1 MKTVI
6 CHSCGASVDENVKKC
21 PYCDTIV
28 NENGI
33 DIDEVRRKEIEIR
46 EKCIQLLKEGKII
59 SARFQVAEALNN
71 KYPIINHSHGKAT
84 YTYISDD
91 VTAYLS
97 KIKREE
103 GIPDVASGGYWCYIY
118 LIPALFCGGIGF
130 PLFISLAIDY
140 HEPLYLLGIIP
151 VILLWYLGSKHYK
164 QWTQIK

>member
-6 CHSCGASVDENVKKC
+6 CHSCGASVDENALKC

-33 DIDEVRRKEIEIR
+33 DIDEVSRKENELR

-59 SARFQVAEALNN
+59 RARMMVKDEA
-71 KYPIINHSHGKAT
+71 KIININNHGEMV
-84 YTYISDD
+84 TYISSG